1 MIGQVCQWVTE
12 AQGTGRVRSLR
23 LVECGLRGEGEVTTS
38 SGVRSEGGG

>member
-1 MIGQVCQWVTE
+1 M
-12 AQGTGRVRSLR
+12 RSLR